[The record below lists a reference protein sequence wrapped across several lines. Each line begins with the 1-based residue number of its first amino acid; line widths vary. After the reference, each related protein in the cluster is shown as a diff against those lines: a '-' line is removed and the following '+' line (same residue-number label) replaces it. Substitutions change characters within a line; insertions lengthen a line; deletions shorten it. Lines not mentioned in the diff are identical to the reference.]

1 MNSAQPF
8 SPVYRDRVSAR
19 VIEWATADQRI
30 VGGAVVGSMATGPGD
45 RWSDLDL
52 TFAVAD
58 GSSVSQVLEEWTTKL
73 AGTFSA
79 IKLFDLLVG
88 QSIYRVF
95 LLPGCLQLDLSF
107 TPAQEF
113 GAIGPQFKLLFG
125 EAVQKP
131 FSPCPEPKTSS
142 ATPFITCSVP
152 GFVLSA
158 GDCFKPN
165 IGSVQPATMPSIS
178 HAFSATSHPHMVAA
192 STNSRRTSAIECLL
206 L

>member
-52 TFAVAD
+52 IFAVAA

-107 TPAQEF
+107 TPATN
-113 GAIGPQFKLLFG
+113 L
-125 EAVQKP
+125 VQSALNSSCSLERPSKNRFP
-131 FSPCPEPKTSS
+131 RCPEPKTSS
-142 ATPFITCSVP
+142 ATPFITCSVL

-192 STNSRRTSAIECLL
+192 STNSRWASAIECLL